1 MAAPLVG
8 AALVAARIIARKR
21 AADIAKKKI
30 VQVSSKEAKAV
41 AREMSQ
47 RIGGSKPL
55 GRPKGN
61 IPTRKTNPSKNI
73 PTNLKGV
80 GDLRVTKKT
89 TVERIPK
96 KLSAQSAAE
105 KRAKVF
111 TQKESLQKSL
121 RNPPAAKSSK
131 KSPVFLSKKIPTR
144 LEAKSASKVVKY
156 RGKDLILSPGQI
168 SKLQSKVTK
177 ETTGIY
183 ERQFGISP
191 KTRDLLD
198 KKVIERANQIE
209 KEGRAEYLRQMRDSK
224 INPNLTRDPSKRL
237 MDPTSDQAVAR
248 ARRMLMEELKRRGK
262 GD

>member
-55 GRPKGN
+55 GRAKGTGN
-61 IPTRKTNPSKNI
+61 IPTR
-73 PTNLKGV
+73 PTNVPKKNTIRTTPKKSAAQSLAE
-80 GDLRVTKKT
+80 KKT
-89 TVERIPK
+89 R
-96 KLSAQSAAE
+96 
-105 KRAKVF
+105 VF
-111 TQKESLQKSL
+111 TEKEALRKSL

-224 INPNLTRDPSKRL
+224 INPNLTRDPSKKL
-237 MDPTSDQAVAR
+237 MDPTSEQAVAR
-248 ARRMLMEELKRRGK
+248 AKRMLIEEMKRRGK
-262 GD
+262 GN